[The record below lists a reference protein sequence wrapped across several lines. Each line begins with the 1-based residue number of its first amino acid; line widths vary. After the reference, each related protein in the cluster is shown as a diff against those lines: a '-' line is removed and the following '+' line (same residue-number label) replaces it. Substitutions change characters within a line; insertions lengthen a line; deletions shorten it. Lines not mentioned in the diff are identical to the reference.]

1 VLTAEHPAIKLAAKQ
16 DAAKI
21 FLFILFS
28 KDIENKQIKK
38 TRYAYFQIAF
48 LFLLARI

>member
-1 VLTAEHPAIKLAAKQ
+1 VLTAEHPAINVAAKQ